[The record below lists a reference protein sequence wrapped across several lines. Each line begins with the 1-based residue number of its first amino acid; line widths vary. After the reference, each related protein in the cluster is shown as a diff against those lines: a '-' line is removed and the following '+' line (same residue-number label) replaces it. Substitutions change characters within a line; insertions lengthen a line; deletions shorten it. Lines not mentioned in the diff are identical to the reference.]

1 MTELK
6 KGEAARRLM
15 ESERHGVLC
24 TISREIAGWPFGSI
38 APYAI
43 SNSGDPI
50 LLISE
55 IAEHTRNLRADS
67 RSSLLIADSTA
78 VEDPQAAARI
88 TLIGHSREVEAG
100 DLDEVQGCY
109 FERFPKSKTY
119 FDVHDFSFF
128 VIRIE
133 RARFIGGF
141 GAIYWLDPA
150 EIFLQR
156 RAPDALAPF
165 AAEICHHMNTDHAEA
180 LILYCKAYAQRETN
194 TARMTRVDSGG
205 FNLEI
210 PAGNGG
216 ETVRIPFPHPV
227 LTPEDARHTMIDMLR
242 LARASSR

>member
-6 KGEAARRLM
+6 KGEAARKLL

-24 TISREIAGWPFGSI
+24 TISREMPGWPFGSI

-67 RSSLLIADSTA
+67 RSSLLIADSDA
-78 VEDPQAAARI
+78 AEDPQAAARI
-88 TLIGHSREVEAG
+88 TLIGHSREVEAE
-100 DLDEVQGCY
+100 DLDEVRSCY
-109 FERFPKSKTY
+109 FERFPKSKIY
-119 FDVHDFSFF
+119 LDVHDFSFF

-141 GAIYWLDPA
+141 GAIYWLDPT
-150 EIFLQR
+150 EIFPQR
-156 RAPDALAPF
+156 RAADPLAPF
-165 AAEICHHMNTDHAEA
+165 ANDICHHMNTDHPEA
-180 LILYCKAYAQRETN
+180 LVLFCRAFAHRETN
-194 TARMTRVDSGG
+194 TARMTGVDSDG

-210 PAGNGG
+210 KSGNGG
-216 ETVRIPFPHPV
+216 DTVRIPFPHPV
-227 LTPEDARHTMIDMLR
+227 VTPEDARHTMIDMLR
-242 LARASSR
+242 LARTSR

>member
-6 KGEAARRLM
+6 KGEAARKLM

-43 SNSGDPI
+43 SDSGDPI
-50 LLISE
+50 LLISG

-67 RSSLLIADSTA
+67 RSSLLIADSA
-78 VEDPQAAARI
+78 AGEDPQAAARI
-88 TLIGHSREVEAG
+88 TLIGHCREVEAR
-100 DLDEVQGCY
+100 DLDAVQGRY
-109 FERFPKSKTY
+109 FERFPKSRVY
-119 FDVHDFSFF
+119 LDVHDFSFF
-128 VIRIE
+128 AIRIE

-141 GAIYWLDPA
+141 GAIHWLDPA
-150 EIFLQR
+150 EIFPQR
-156 RAPDALAPF
+156 GVADPLAPF
-165 AAEICHHMNTDHAEA
+165 AADICNHMNTDHPEA
-180 LILYCKAYAQRETN
+180 LVLYCKAFAHRETN
-194 TARMTRVDSGG
+194 TARMTGVDSDG

-227 LTPEDARHTMIDMLR
+227 VTPEDARHTMIDMLR
-242 LARASSR
+242 LARAPSR